1 LGVEVLWVFKII
13 ETSMQITNIFQIEL
27 SLNHS
32 QVFKAQILK
41 MSLHSP
47 FGDRNLSYDQK
58 NDEESKVL
66 GPSLRTFIVSH
77 SFLSFENH
85 KMYPMFAF

>member
-1 LGVEVLWVFKII
+1 LGVGVLWVFKII
-13 ETSMQITNIFQIEL
+13 ETSMQITNIVQIEL

-32 QVFKAQILK
+32 QILKQKRLK

-58 NDEESKVL
+58 NDKESKVL
-66 GPSLRTFIVSH
+66 GPS
-77 SFLSFENH
+77 
-85 KMYPMFAF
+85 